1 MNDTRPQHTGL
12 EGRIAELIAPGLE
25 SIGYELVR
33 VAIMGKQTPTVQI
46 MADRADQTPLSL
58 DDCERISHLV
68 SAVLDVDDPIS
79 SAWTLEVSS
88 AGIDRPLTRVKDW
101 NRYAGHLARIDLD
114 VPTASGR
121 KRLTGTVLG
130 ADEAKAR
137 VKLDSGETVDL
148 PHAHIRRAKLVLT
161 EELIKATETPP
172 AAN

>member
-1 MNDTRPQHTGL
+1 MNETRPNHSGL

-33 VAIMGKQTPTVQI
+33 VSIMGKQTPTVQI
-46 MADRADQTPLSL
+46 MADRADQSQLSL

-88 AGIDRPLTRVKDW
+88 TGIDRPLTRLKDW
-101 NRYAGHLARIDLD
+101 NRFAGHMARIDLD

-121 KRLTGTVLG
+121 KRVTGTVLG
-130 ADEAKAR
+130 ADEHVAR
-137 VKLDSGETVDL
+137 VKLDSGESVEL
-148 PHAHIRRAKLVLT
+148 PHGDIRRAKLVLT

-172 AAN
+172 SAN